1 MEKSEF
7 RKKLIELANSL
18 EEEEETVYNY
28 DKREFISYIM
38 NVGKAMFH
46 PTPVELREEYSDEV
60 LNSVSE
66 YLGNNFADVPY
77 FAVRVQDCCIAIA
90 SPQYIPDA
98 KVKIAKFLHIIPEVF
113 TEVSGPMSTVLVID
127 CEKQYLRKA
136 YLGIGEDEWL
146 L

>member
-18 EEEEETVYNY
+18 EEEEVDDYSY

-38 NVGKAMFH
+38 SLGKAMFH
-46 PTPVELREEYSDEV
+46 PTSELYEEYSDKI
-60 LNSVSE
+60 LDSVSAH
-66 YLGNNFADVPY
+66 LGNNFADVPY
-77 FAVRVQDCCIAIA
+77 FAVRVQDCCIGIA
-90 SPQYIPDA
+90 SPQYIPNA
-98 KVKIAKFLHIIPEVF
+98 KVNVAKILHIIPEVF

>member
-18 EEEEETVYNY
+18 EEEETVDDYSY
-28 DKREFISYIM
+28 DKRDFISYIM
-38 NVGKAMFH
+38 NLGKAMFH
-46 PTPVELREEYSDEV
+46 PTPELNEEYSDEI
-60 LNSVSE
+60 LDSVSA
-66 YLGNNFADVPY
+66 YLGHNFADVPY
-77 FAVRVQDCCIAIA
+77 FAVRVQDYCIAIA